1 MLMIKQQ
8 IQLLLETGTCH
19 NREIGQ
25 NINLNKIKN
34 RNLNKIKKI
43 QNYFFKKDIN

>member
-1 MLMIKQQ
+1 MV
-8 IQLLLETGTCH
+8 TGTCH

-34 RNLNKIKKI
+34 INLNKIK
-43 QNYFFKKDIN
+43 

>member
-1 MLMIKQQ
+1 MV
-8 IQLLLETGTCH
+8 TGTCH

-34 RNLNKIKKI
+34 INLNKIR
-43 QNYFFKKDIN
+43 